1 MNNNFNKFAFNDSMI
16 LDKIQEILEWKN
28 IDELE
33 LTEEELKMIRFQ
45 LEENLSSEEL
55 NESSALVASSIEE
68 LDVLPNEDIKE
79 YIMESNAN
87 HVIFNACMEL
97 DNNEN
102 IYKEQYWPLV
112 KNLVK
117 KHKAGDFNIETLE
130 TSSVVSKLATAT
142 LKAAKAGNLS
152 SEDRKRLYKFIVGN
166 ILKTISN
173 EGEDLTKEEEDYM
186 IEWDYNNSD
195 KCGW

>member
-1 MNNNFNKFAFNDSMI
+1 MK
-16 LDKIQEILEWKN
+16 
-28 IDELE
+28 
-33 LTEEELKMIRFQ
+33 
-45 LEENLSSEEL
+45 
-55 NESSALVASSIEE
+55 
-68 LDVLPNEDIKE
+68 DIKE

-87 HVIFNACMEL
+87 HTIFNACMEL
-97 DNNEN
+97 DNNED
-102 IYKEQYWPLV
+102 IYKTQYWPLV

-130 TSSVVSKLATAT
+130 TSQVVSKLATTT
-142 LKAAKAGNLS
+142 LKAAKSGNLS
-152 SEDRKRLYKFIVGN
+152 REDRKRLYKFIVGN
-166 ILKTISN
+166 LLKSISN

>member
-1 MNNNFNKFAFNDSMI
+1 MK
-16 LDKIQEILEWKN
+16 
-28 IDELE
+28 
-33 LTEEELKMIRFQ
+33 
-45 LEENLSSEEL
+45 
-55 NESSALVASSIEE
+55 
-68 LDVLPNEDIKE
+68 DIKE

-87 HVIFNACMEL
+87 HTIFNACMEL

-117 KHKAGDFNIETLE
+117 KHKSGDFKIDVLE
-130 TSSVVSKLATAT
+130 KSQVVSKLATAT
-142 LKAAKAGNLS
+142 LKAAKAGSLS
-152 SEDRKRLYKFIVGN
+152 GDDRKRLYKFIVGN
-166 ILKTISN
+166 LLKTISN
-173 EGEDLTKEEEDYM
+173 EGEDLTKEEENYM

>member
-1 MNNNFNKFAFNDSMI
+1 M
-16 LDKIQEILEWKN
+16 KN
-28 IDELE
+28 I
-33 LTEEELKMIRFQ
+33 TT
-45 LEENLSSEEL
+45 
-55 NESSALVASSIEE
+55 
-68 LDVLPNEDIKE
+68 
-79 YIMESNAN
+79 YINESNAN
-87 HVIFNACMEL
+87 HTIFNACMEL

-112 KNLVK
+112 QNLVK
-117 KHKAGDFNIETLE
+117 KHKSGNFKIETLE
-130 TSSVVSKLATAT
+130 NSSVVSKLATAT

-152 SEDRKRLYKFIVGN
+152 ADDRKRLYKFIVGN
-166 ILKTISN
+166 LLKTISN

>member
-1 MNNNFNKFAFNDSMI
+1 MK
-16 LDKIQEILEWKN
+16 
-28 IDELE
+28 
-33 LTEEELKMIRFQ
+33 
-45 LEENLSSEEL
+45 
-55 NESSALVASSIEE
+55 
-68 LDVLPNEDIKE
+68 DIKE

-102 IYKEQYWPLV
+102 IYKTQYWPLV
-112 KNLVK
+112 QTLVK
-117 KHKAGDFNIETLE
+117 KHKSGDFSIETLE
-130 TSSVVSKLATAT
+130 KSSIVSKLATAT

-152 SEDRKRLYKFIVGN
+152 SDDRKRLYKFIVGN
-166 ILKTISN
+166 LLKTISN

>member
-1 MNNNFNKFAFNDSMI
+1 MK
-16 LDKIQEILEWKN
+16 
-28 IDELE
+28 
-33 LTEEELKMIRFQ
+33 
-45 LEENLSSEEL
+45 
-55 NESSALVASSIEE
+55 
-68 LDVLPNEDIKE
+68 DIKE
-79 YIMESNAN
+79 YIIESNAN
-87 HVIFNACMEL
+87 HTIFNACMEL

-166 ILKTISN
+166 LLKTISN

-195 KCGW
+195 KCEW

>member
-1 MNNNFNKFAFNDSMI
+1 M
-16 LDKIQEILEWKN
+16 KN
-28 IDELE
+28 
-33 LTEEELKMIRFQ
+33 
-45 LEENLSSEEL
+45 
-55 NESSALVASSIEE
+55 
-68 LDVLPNEDIKE
+68 IKE
-79 YIMESNAN
+79 YIIESNAN

-112 KNLVK
+112 KNLVN
-117 KHKAGDFNIETLE
+117 KHKSGDFKIETLE
-130 TSSVVSKLATAT
+130 KSSVVSKLATAI
-142 LKAAKAGNLS
+142 LKSAKAGNLS
-152 SEDRKRLYKFIVGN
+152 SDDRKRLYKFIVGN

-173 EGEDLTKEEEDYM
+173 EGEELTKEEEDYM

>member
-1 MNNNFNKFAFNDSMI
+1 MK
-16 LDKIQEILEWKN
+16 
-28 IDELE
+28 
-33 LTEEELKMIRFQ
+33 
-45 LEENLSSEEL
+45 
-55 NESSALVASSIEE
+55 
-68 LDVLPNEDIKE
+68 DIKE

-87 HVIFNACMEL
+87 HTIFNACMEL

-112 KNLVK
+112 QNLVK
-117 KHKAGDFNIETLE
+117 KHKSGDFKIETLE
-130 TSSVVSKLATAT
+130 KSSIVSKLATAT

-152 SEDRKRLYKFIVGN
+152 ADDRKRLYKFIVGN
-166 ILKTISN
+166 LLKTISN
-173 EGEDLTKEEEDYM
+173 EGEDLTNEEEDYM

>member
-1 MNNNFNKFAFNDSMI
+1 M
-16 LDKIQEILEWKN
+16 KN
-28 IDELE
+28 
-33 LTEEELKMIRFQ
+33 
-45 LEENLSSEEL
+45 
-55 NESSALVASSIEE
+55 
-68 LDVLPNEDIKE
+68 IKE

-117 KHKAGDFNIETLE
+117 KHKSGDFKIETLE
-130 TSSVVSKLATAT
+130 TSQVVSKLATAT
-142 LKAAKAGNLS
+142 LKAAKAGNLYS
-152 SEDRKRLYKFIVGN
+152 DDRKRLYKFIVGN

-173 EGEDLTKEEEDYM
+173 EGEELTKEEEDYM

>member
-1 MNNNFNKFAFNDSMI
+1 MK
-16 LDKIQEILEWKN
+16 
-28 IDELE
+28 
-33 LTEEELKMIRFQ
+33 
-45 LEENLSSEEL
+45 
-55 NESSALVASSIEE
+55 
-68 LDVLPNEDIKE
+68 DIKE

-117 KHKAGDFNIETLE
+117 KHKSGDFKIETLE
-130 TSSVVSKLATAT
+130 KSSVVSKLATAI

-152 SEDRKRLYKFIVGN
+152 ADDRKRLYKFIVGN
-166 ILKTISN
+166 LLKTISN

>member
-1 MNNNFNKFAFNDSMI
+1 MK
-16 LDKIQEILEWKN
+16 
-28 IDELE
+28 
-33 LTEEELKMIRFQ
+33 
-45 LEENLSSEEL
+45 
-55 NESSALVASSIEE
+55 
-68 LDVLPNEDIKE
+68 DIKE
-79 YIMESNAN
+79 YIMESNTN

-117 KHKAGDFNIETLE
+117 KHKSGDFKIETLE

-142 LKAAKAGNLS
+142 LKTAKAGNLS
-152 SEDRKRLYKFIVGN
+152 SEDRKRLNKFIVGN
-166 ILKTISN
+166 LLKTISN

>member
-1 MNNNFNKFAFNDSMI
+1 MK
-16 LDKIQEILEWKN
+16 
-28 IDELE
+28 
-33 LTEEELKMIRFQ
+33 
-45 LEENLSSEEL
+45 
-55 NESSALVASSIEE
+55 
-68 LDVLPNEDIKE
+68 DIKE
-79 YIMESNAN
+79 YIIESNAN
-87 HVIFNACMEL
+87 HTIFNACMEL

-152 SEDRKRLYKFIVGN
+152 AEDRKRLYKFITGN
-166 ILKTISN
+166 LLKTISD

>member
-1 MNNNFNKFAFNDSMI
+1 MK
-16 LDKIQEILEWKN
+16 
-28 IDELE
+28 
-33 LTEEELKMIRFQ
+33 
-45 LEENLSSEEL
+45 
-55 NESSALVASSIEE
+55 
-68 LDVLPNEDIKE
+68 DIKE

-97 DNNEN
+97 DNDEN

>member
-1 MNNNFNKFAFNDSMI
+1 M
-16 LDKIQEILEWKN
+16 KN
-28 IDELE
+28 
-33 LTEEELKMIRFQ
+33 
-45 LEENLSSEEL
+45 
-55 NESSALVASSIEE
+55 
-68 LDVLPNEDIKE
+68 IKE
-79 YIMESNAN
+79 YIIESNAN
-87 HVIFNACMEL
+87 HTIFNACMEL

-112 KNLVK
+112 QNLVK
-117 KHKAGDFNIETLE
+117 KHKSGDFKIETLE
-130 TSSVVSKLATAT
+130 KSSVVSKLATAT
-142 LKAAKAGNLS
+142 LKSAKAGNLS

-166 ILKTISN
+166 LLKTISN

>member
-1 MNNNFNKFAFNDSMI
+1 MK
-16 LDKIQEILEWKN
+16 
-28 IDELE
+28 
-33 LTEEELKMIRFQ
+33 
-45 LEENLSSEEL
+45 
-55 NESSALVASSIEE
+55 
-68 LDVLPNEDIKE
+68 DIKE
-79 YIMESNAN
+79 FIMESNAN
-87 HVIFNACMEL
+87 QVIFNACMEL

-102 IYKEQYWPLV
+102 IYKTQYCPLV

-130 TSSVVSKLATAT
+130 TSQVVSKLATT
-142 LKAAKAGNLS
+142 ILKSAKAGTLS

-166 ILKTISN
+166 LLKTISN

>member
-1 MNNNFNKFAFNDSMI
+1 MK
-16 LDKIQEILEWKN
+16 
-28 IDELE
+28 
-33 LTEEELKMIRFQ
+33 
-45 LEENLSSEEL
+45 
-55 NESSALVASSIEE
+55 
-68 LDVLPNEDIKE
+68 DIKE
-79 YIMESNAN
+79 FIMEFNAN

-97 DNNEN
+97 DNNED
-102 IYKEQYWPLV
+102 IYNTQYWPLV

-117 KHKAGDFNIETLE
+117 KHKTGDFNIETLE
-130 TSSVVSKLATAT
+130 TSQVVSKLATAT

-152 SEDRKRLYKFIVGN
+152 SEDRKRFYKFIVGN
-166 ILKTISN
+166 LLKTISN

>member
-1 MNNNFNKFAFNDSMI
+1 MK
-16 LDKIQEILEWKN
+16 
-28 IDELE
+28 
-33 LTEEELKMIRFQ
+33 
-45 LEENLSSEEL
+45 
-55 NESSALVASSIEE
+55 
-68 LDVLPNEDIKE
+68 DIVT
-79 YIMESNAN
+79 YITESNAN
-87 HVIFNACMEL
+87 KEIFNDWIEL

>member
-1 MNNNFNKFAFNDSMI
+1 MK
-16 LDKIQEILEWKN
+16 
-28 IDELE
+28 
-33 LTEEELKMIRFQ
+33 
-45 LEENLSSEEL
+45 
-55 NESSALVASSIEE
+55 
-68 LDVLPNEDIKE
+68 DIKE
-79 YIMESNAN
+79 YIIESNAN
-87 HVIFNACMEL
+87 HTIFNACMEL

-112 KNLVK
+112 QNLVK
-117 KHKAGDFNIETLE
+117 KHKLGDFKIETLE
-130 TSSVVSKLATAT
+130 KSSVVSKLATAT

-152 SEDRKRLYKFIVGN
+152 ADDRKRLYKFIVGN
-166 ILKTISN
+166 LLKTISN

>member
-1 MNNNFNKFAFNDSMI
+1 MK
-16 LDKIQEILEWKN
+16 
-28 IDELE
+28 
-33 LTEEELKMIRFQ
+33 
-45 LEENLSSEEL
+45 
-55 NESSALVASSIEE
+55 
-68 LDVLPNEDIKE
+68 DIKE

-87 HVIFNACMEL
+87 HTIFNACMEL
-97 DNNEN
+97 DNNED
-102 IYKEQYWPLV
+102 IYNTQYWPLV

-130 TSSVVSKLATAT
+130 TSKVVSKLATAT
-142 LKAAKAGNLS
+142 LKSAKAGNLS
-152 SEDRKRLYKFIVGN
+152 AEDRKRLYKFIVGN
-166 ILKTISN
+166 LLKTISN

>member
-1 MNNNFNKFAFNDSMI
+1 MK
-16 LDKIQEILEWKN
+16 
-28 IDELE
+28 
-33 LTEEELKMIRFQ
+33 
-45 LEENLSSEEL
+45 
-55 NESSALVASSIEE
+55 
-68 LDVLPNEDIKE
+68 DIKE

-117 KHKAGDFNIETLE
+117 KHKSGDFNIETLE
-130 TSSVVSKLATAT
+130 TSSVVSKLATTT
-142 LKAAKAGNLS
+142 LKAAKVGSLS

-166 ILKTISN
+166 LLKTISN